1 MLEMGTS
8 GLMSGVGKR
17 GDALAPAPA
26 SGLDST
32 DLPGIP
38 SLEVPVNLVLPQCK
52 RLLGQLAASLFYIL
66 CQKQYLFLHRLPNQ
80 HRRNHISFQV
90 VAWT

>member
-32 DLPGIP
+32 DLPGILWRC
-38 SLEVPVNLVLPQCK
+38 SGALYLTPVAPK
-52 RLLGQLAASLFYIL
+52 
-66 CQKQYLFLHRLPNQ
+66 P
-80 HRRNHISFQV
+80 
-90 VAWT
+90 

>member
-38 SLEVPVNLVLPQCK
+38 RFSSYDFPGATSTQAY
-52 RLLGQLAASLFYIL
+52 G
-66 CQKQYLFLHRLPNQ
+66 
-80 HRRNHISFQV
+80 ISARGEIAGRCV
-90 VAWT
+90 VGA